1 MTQCSKVTMM
11 RRRKTN
17 TINTWRIFERE
28 PLSSYV
34 YGKTLLV
41 GDAAHPGSTFASGG
55 TQAIEDAGAIF
66 GLFSEIPSV
75 ASLPRWLDL
84 FEKVR
89 LVRSSRVQSSGR
101 IPWGKYQV
109 PWEAK
114 IQELIKKDGV
124 PDGLNTK
131 EKLEWESK

>member
-1 MTQCSKVTMM
+1 MT
-11 RRRKTN
+11 
-17 TINTWRIFERE
+17 
-28 PLSSYV
+28 YV
-34 YGKTLLV
+34 YAKTLLI

-66 GLFSEIPSV
+66 GLFSEIRSA
-75 ASLPRWLDL
+75 ASLPHWLDL

-89 LVRSSRVQSSGR
+89 LTRSSRVHTGGR

-114 IQELIKKDGV
+114 IEELRKKDCV
-124 PDGLNTK
+124 PDGLGTK
-131 EKLEWESK
+131 EKKLEWESR